1 MNDSNDH
8 ASVLPSLA
16 DRLDLPQP
24 ARSRVLIEVA
34 ADLED
39 LEALYV
45 ERGSSPE
52 QARERAL
59 ERLDLSDYAI
69 AELVRV
75 HGSPLRRGLDRLGE
89 SGRRRGERV
98 ALGALVA
105 FLFLVTRAL
114 IPTRDLLTDAG
125 QGLWI
130 IAALVIP
137 GLLLAASRIY
147 ALWGRD
153 EHDPRRLRRGLDTI
167 LALGCLS
174 AASGLTVWWVG
185 LRRVATAS
193 AAKPDAAMAYLVEW
207 LTGGSA
213 LVVASF
219 QGAILL
225 GILWLI
231 LSGRAAQV
239 ERGEAE
245 LLLLEE
251 RARTRGGE

>member
-1 MNDSNDH
+1 MSDS
-8 ASVLPSLA
+8 ASVLRSLA

-45 ERGSSPE
+45 SRGSTPG
-52 QARERAL
+52 QARELAL
-59 ERLDLSDYAI
+59 ERLDLSDDAI
-69 AELVRV
+69 AALVRV
-75 HGSPLRRGLDRLGE
+75 HGSPLRRGLDRLGDT
-89 SGRRRGERV
+89 GRRRGERL
-98 ALGALVA
+98 ALGALLA
-105 FLFLVTRAL
+105 FLLLGTRAL

-125 QGLWI
+125 QALWI

-137 GLLLAASRIY
+137 GLLLSASRIY

-153 EHDPRRLRRGLDTI
+153 EHDPRRLRRGLDAI
-167 LALGCLS
+167 LALGGLS
-174 AASGLTVWWVG
+174 AAAGITAWWVG

-193 AAKPDAAMAYLVEW
+193 AAAPDAALAYLFEW
-207 LTGGSA
+207 LTSGSA
-213 LVVASF
+213 LVVTSF

-245 LLLLEE
+245 LLLLQE
-251 RARTRGGE
+251 RVRTRGGE